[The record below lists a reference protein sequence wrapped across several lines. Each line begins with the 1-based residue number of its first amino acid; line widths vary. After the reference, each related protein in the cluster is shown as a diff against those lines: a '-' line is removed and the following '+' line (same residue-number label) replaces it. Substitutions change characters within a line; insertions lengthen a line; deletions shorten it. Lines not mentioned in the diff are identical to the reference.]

1 MMKANAIEQF
11 GKQGLMNLLNA
22 QIRSIEEGK
31 VVIEC
36 PYSEIVSQQ
45 HGFFHAG
52 VMTSIVDTACGFAA
66 FTLMPEGYEV
76 LSVEFK
82 MNLLKPAKSD
92 AIVAVG
98 QVLQAGKTLT
108 VCEGFVY
115 DATMQKLFAKMTAT
129 MITVPSSKFL

>member
-1 MMKANAIEQF
+1 MKANALEQF
-11 GKQGLMNLLNA
+11 DKQGLMRLLGA
-22 QIRSIEEGK
+22 RVRSVEDGK

-36 PYSEIVSQQ
+36 PYSEAVSQH

-52 VMTSIVDTACGFAA
+52 VMTSIVDSACGFAA
-66 FTLMPEGYEV
+66 FTLMPEGFEV

-108 VCEGFVY
+108 VCEGYVY
-115 DATMQKLFAKMTAT
+115 DSTMQKLFAKMTAT
-129 MITVPSSKFL
+129 MIAVPSSKLQ